1 MDKKDLTTRIERYI
15 SKESSQKKIPEESDI
30 LSDEEFDEAIEI
42 IRQNGIRLNSVKNA
56 RRLKGILAD
65 KGRRVKDNLLIRS
78 GNLNHLSD
86 EEASLLKENYNL
98 SLVIDLRTPGETEK
112 APDIKIPGV
121 KHISIPLAMELDTSR
136 MDYLTKLYFESQDRS
151 DKARFAAEYAR
162 IDEVARMY
170 RSISVNERS
179 LEAIRE
185 ICGLRMKAEGAV
197 LFHCTS
203 GKDRTGIIAALILYV
218 LGCHKEDIIR
228 DYNASAVTFMS
239 LAENVK
245 ADLGVKAYEDES
257 LKTGLQMSIGVIPE
271 VLYAGFYYID
281 ENYPADDSFLKESTG
296 LSIEEIEAFRNKY
309 LEP

>member
-1 MDKKDLTTRIERYI
+1 MNKTDLTTRIERYI
-15 SKESSQKKIPEESDI
+15 NKESSQKKVPEESDI
-30 LSDEEFDEAIEI
+30 LSDQEFDEALEI
-42 IRQNGIRLNSVKNA
+42 IRQNGIRLYSIKNV
-56 RRLKGILAD
+56 RRLNGFLTD
-65 KGRRVKDNLLIRS
+65 DGRKVKDGLLIRS
-78 GNLNHLSD
+78 GNLSHLTS
-86 EEASLLKENYNL
+86 EEASFLKEQYNL
-98 SLVIDLRTPGETEK
+98 SLVIDLRTPAETQK
-112 APDIKIPGV
+112 APDIEIPGV
-121 KHISIPLAMELDTSR
+121 EHRSIPLAMELDTSR
-136 MDYLTKLYFESQDRS
+136 MDHLSELYFQSKNKS
-151 DKARFAAEYAR
+151 DKARIVAEYAR

-179 LEAIRE
+179 LQAIRE
-185 ICGLRMKAEGAV
+185 IFRLLIKTDGAV

-218 LGCHKEDIIR
+218 LGCKKEDIIC

-245 ADLGVKAYEDES
+245 ADLGIKAYEDES

-296 LSIEEIEAFRNKY
+296 LSEEEIETFRNKY
-309 LEP
+309 LE